1 MARKRNLISRCVRL
15 ATLKNLVAKWQNIES
30 KFANFAFAL
39 LKELPH
45 LGRNGTIAGKKMM
58 KF

>member
-30 KFANFAFAL
+30 KFCELCICITQRVGSKWHNSWQENDEV
-39 LKELPH
+39 LK
-45 LGRNGTIAGKKMM
+45 
-58 KF
+58 